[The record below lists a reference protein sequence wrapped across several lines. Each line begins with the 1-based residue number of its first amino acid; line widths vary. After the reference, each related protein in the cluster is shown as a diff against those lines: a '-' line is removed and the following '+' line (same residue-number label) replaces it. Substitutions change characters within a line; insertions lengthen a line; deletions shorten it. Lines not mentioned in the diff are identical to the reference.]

1 MPSLGVV
8 EQGQKSNPQKIPRAS
23 HKTPKTPMPNFRA
36 IKISRG
42 TMRPGYAG
50 TITNLRIVLN
60 TQKNPYFNQATQ
72 QNTCQTFP
80 TQKIPKSNISN
91 PKNPSIIPDTWNPE
105 IRSTPHPR
113 VVMST
118 TDLAAPHVGA
128 AAATLTGRHFGP
140 CSNLGGYAVSSD
152 LAPSRGISLGTP
164 VFHPLQ
170 ELILQNF

>member
-42 TMRPGYAG
+42 TMRPGYAR

-72 QNTCQTFP
+72 QNTCQNFP
-80 TQKIPKSNISN
+80 TQNIPKSNISN
-91 PKNPSIIPDTWNPE
+91 PKKSFD
-105 IRSTPHPR
+105 HP
-113 VVMST
+113 
-118 TDLAAPHVGA
+118 
-128 AAATLTGRHFGP
+128 
-140 CSNLGGYAVSSD
+140 
-152 LAPSRGISLGTP
+152 
-164 VFHPLQ
+164 
-170 ELILQNF
+170 

>member
-1 MPSLGVV
+1 
-8 EQGQKSNPQKIPRAS
+8 
-23 HKTPKTPMPNFRA
+23 MPNFRA
-36 IKISRG
+36 IKIYRG
-42 TMRPGYAG
+42 TMQPGYAG

-72 QNTCQTFP
+72 QNTCQNFP
-80 TQKIPKSNISN
+80 TQNIPKSNISN
-91 PKNPSIIPDTWNPE
+91 PQNPSIIPDTWNPE

-164 VFHPLQ
+164 VFHPPQ
-170 ELILQNF
+170 ELILQNFECDLERTSTLNAEF